1 MANEVEVQTKNGE
14 TKDLQLFDPLSKPKK
29 LVVAVFVIG
38 MVAVMVLAF
47 AAFHWLYTEYFNFT
61 ATKAERMQELSDIK
75 ARCAETERES
85 QKRILA
91 AADEFSRKRAAN
103 DAAFKKHSK
112 ELNIELCYDAHGA
125 SCLI

>member
-47 AAFHWLYTEYFNFT
+47 TAFHWLYTEYFNFT

-91 AADEFSRKRAAN
+91 AADEFLRKQTAN
-103 DAAFKKHSK
+103 EESFKKRNR
-112 ELNIELCYDAHGA
+112 ELEEELTRKNKR
-125 SCLI
+125 I

>member
-1 MANEVEVQTKNGE
+1 MEKESKSDNL
-14 TKDLQLFDPLSKPKK
+14 LQFDPLSKPKK
-29 LVVAVFVIG
+29 LAVAVLVIG

-47 AAFHWLYTEYFNFT
+47 TAFHWLYTGYFNFA

>member
-1 MANEVEVQTKNGE
+1 MEIKESKSDNL
-14 TKDLQLFDPLSKPKK
+14 LQVDPLSTPKK
-29 LVVAVFVIG
+29 LAVAVFVIG

-91 AADEFSRKRAAN
+91 AADEFSRKQTAN